1 MRFLNIIAVVA
12 IVDVLLL
19 IPLVWAS
26 RWVGDSPATVD
37 VLGPIH
43 GFLFLVLIGLCASG
57 LDPAVVGLVVPDPG
71 RGHARSARLAD
82 RRLDHPAANPRRRRH
97 HRVSALDQV
106 TWNLDDLLA
115 GQSADDPKLAVTSLL
130 EQADREAE
138 SFAGEYEGKVAD
150 LDPTGLKEA
159 MEKLAGISDL
169 AGRALNYAHLRF
181 AADTADPEN
190 GALLQMG
197 SEKATAIQTRLIFF
211 ELEWA
216 ALEDDQAE
224 QMLSGEGLEFCEH
237 YLRNERRYRDHL
249 LSEPEERIAT
259 ELSVTGAGAW
269 SRLFDE
275 LTSAIRVDLPATTS
289 GASTAPEV
297 DPGAGSGEP
306 VSLDIAL
313 SRLADPDREVR
324 RTTAE
329 AVTEALKP
337 GLRTRAY
344 VFNTL
349 LQEKSIKDRLRGY
362 PHWLATRNLSNEA
375 SDESVQALVEAV
387 RGRYELARSW
397 YRTKAKLLGIDRLA
411 DYDRMAAIATDDRR
425 IEWEEGREI
434 VQSSF
439 DSLSPRAGEV
449 VGRFFDERWI
459 DAPPAPDKRGGAFSA
474 STVPSVHPYVM
485 LNYTDR
491 RRDVLTL
498 AHELGHGLHQTL
510 AAERGIFHQDTPLTV
525 AETASVFAEELVFG
539 RLLGAEQDPAGRLG
553 LLSEAVEGQIAT
565 VFRQI
570 AMNQFEDRVHTA
582 RRTEGELAV
591 ERFNELWVETQHEL
605 LGDSVEITDGYR
617 SWWSY
622 VPHFIGSPG
631 YVYAYSYGQLLALS
645 VYRLYEERGEDIVP
659 GYLDMLASGGS
670 RSPEELGAMV
680 GVDLNDPSFW
690 DNGLDLVAGQI
701 EAAQAA
707 ADAVLA
713 ERDT

>member
-1 MRFLNIIAVVA
+1 MSSLEE
-12 IVDVLLL
+12 
-19 IPLVWAS
+19 
-26 RWVGDSPATVD
+26 
-37 VLGPIH
+37 
-43 GFLFLVLIGLCASG
+43 
-57 LDPAVVGLVVPDPG
+57 
-71 RGHARSARLAD
+71 
-82 RRLDHPAANPRRRRH
+82 
-97 HRVSALDQV
+97 V
-106 TWNLDDLLA
+106 TWQLDDLLA
-115 GQSADDPKLAVTSLL
+115 GESTEDPQAAVVSLL
-130 EQADREAE
+130 EQADEAAQA
-138 SFAGEYEGKVAD
+138 FAGEYEGKVGG
-150 LDPTGLKEA
+150 LDSDGLRLA
-159 MEKLAGISDL
+159 MEKLAAISEL

-181 AADTADPEN
+181 AADTADPAN

-197 SEKATAIQTRLIFF
+197 SERATAIQTRLIFF

-216 ALEDDQAE
+216 ALDDEQAE
-224 QMLSGEGLEFCEH
+224 AMLSGEGLDFCEH

-249 LSEPEERIAT
+249 LSQPEERIMT

-275 LTSAIRVDLPATTS
+275 LTSAIRVDLPS
-289 GASTAPEV
+289 G
-297 DPGAGSGEP
+297 DEP

-313 SRLADPDREVR
+313 SGLADPDREVR
-324 RTTAE
+324 RETAE
-329 AVTEALKP
+329 AVTESLQP

-349 LQEKSIKDRLRGY
+349 LQEKSTRDRLRGY

-387 RGRYELARSW
+387 KGRYEMARSW
-397 YRTKAKLLGIDRLA
+397 YRTKAKLLGVERLA
-411 DYDRMAAIATDDRR
+411 DYDRMAAIATDDQK
-425 IEWEEGREI
+425 IEWDEGRQI
-434 VQSSF
+434 VQTAF
-439 DSLSPRAGEV
+439 DSLSPRAGSV
-449 VGRFFDERWI
+449 VSRFFDERWI
-459 DAPPAPDKRGGAFSA
+459 DAPPGLDKRGGAFSA

-510 AAERGIFHQDTPLTV
+510 AADRGVFHQDTPLTV

-539 RLLGAEQDPAGRLG
+539 RLLEAEQDPASRLG
-553 LLSEAVEGQIAT
+553 LLAEAVEGQIAT

-582 RRTEGELAV
+582 RRSEGELSV
-591 ERFNELWVETQHEL
+591 ERFGELWYETQFEL

-645 VYRLYEERGEDIVP
+645 VYRLYEERGDEIVP
-659 GYLDMLASGGS
+659 GYLEMLASGGS
-670 RSPEELGAMV
+670 RSPEELGALV
-680 GVDLNDPSFW
+680 GVDLTDPSFW

-707 ADAVLA
+707 ADAVLNQS
-713 ERDT
+713 DS

>member
-1 MRFLNIIAVVA
+1 M
-12 IVDVLLL
+12 
-19 IPLVWAS
+19 
-26 RWVGDSPATVD
+26 
-37 VLGPIH
+37 
-43 GFLFLVLIGLCASG
+43 
-57 LDPAVVGLVVPDPG
+57 
-71 RGHARSARLAD
+71 
-82 RRLDHPAANPRRRRH
+82 
-97 HRVSALDQV
+97 SALEQV

-130 EQADREAE
+130 EQSDREAE
-138 SFAGEYEGKVAD
+138 AFAAGYEGKVAD
-150 LDPTGLKEA
+150 LDSAGLKEA

-181 AADTADPEN
+181 AADTANPEN

-216 ALEDDQAE
+216 ALDEE
-224 QMLSGEGLEFCEH
+224 QTEAMLAGDGLEFCEH

-249 LSEPEERIAT
+249 LSEPEERIVT

-275 LTSAIRVDLPATTS
+275 LTSAIRVELPSPDAATEGLG
-289 GASTAPEV
+289 GAE
-297 DPGAGSGEP
+297 PGAEP

-324 RTTAE
+324 RATAE

-349 LQEKSIKDRLRGY
+349 LQEKSTKDRLRGY

-387 RGRYELARSW
+387 KGRYELARSW

-411 DYDRMAAIATDDRR
+411 DYDRMAAIATDDRK
-425 IEWEEGREI
+425 IEWDEGREI

-439 DSLSPRAGEV
+439 DALSPRAGEV
-449 VGRFFDERWI
+449 VSRFFEERWI

-539 RLLGAEQDPAGRLG
+539 RLLEAEKDPAGRLG

-582 RRTEGELAV
+582 RRSEGELSV
-591 ERFNELWVETQHEL
+591 ERFNELWAESQHEL
-605 LGDSVEITDGYR
+605 LGDSVEVTEGYR

-645 VYRLYEERGEDIVP
+645 VYRLYEERGDEIVP
-659 GYLDMLASGGS
+659 GYLEMLASGGS
-670 RSPEELGAMV
+670 RPPEELGKMV
-680 GVDLNDPSFW
+680 GVDLADPSFW

-701 EAAQAA
+701 EAAQSA
-707 ADAVLA
+707 ADAVIA
-713 ERDT
+713 ARDQ